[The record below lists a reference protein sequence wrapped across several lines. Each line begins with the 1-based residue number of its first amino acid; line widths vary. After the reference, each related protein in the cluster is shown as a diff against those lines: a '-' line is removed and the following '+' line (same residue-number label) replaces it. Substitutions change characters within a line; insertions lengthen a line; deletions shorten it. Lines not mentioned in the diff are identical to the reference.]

1 MLAETKINA
10 NKILNNVE
18 VISTEINAPKTLPG
32 MDNNPNLIPIEY
44 SILFCLAY
52 DKDEDTALLNT
63 AKRLLL
69 TATVGGNP
77 KNVKTGTM
85 IIPPPNPMIEPNNP
99 AINPSGINQ
108 RFSNIIQENKNITV
122 YIAFFVAY
130 FNFCDDIYQA
140 CAVPTKSFHKYPSVL
155 VVISICNCFPSKLRL
170 DLLVDLIALE

>member
-1 MLAETKINA
+1 MLAEIKIHA
-10 NKILNNVE
+10 NKILNNVG
-18 VISTEINAPKTLPG
+18 VISAEINAPKTLPG

-99 AINPSGINQ
+99 ATNPNGIN
-108 RFSNIIQENKNITV
+108 
-122 YIAFFVAY
+122 
-130 FNFCDDIYQA
+130 
-140 CAVPTKSFHKYPSVL
+140 H
-155 VVISICNCFPSKLRL
+155 ISSIMIKLN
-170 DLLVDLIALE
+170 